1 MNVLLSRQS
10 CCFFPSQRRRGLQ
23 RVTLSSPT
31 SSPDFQTLG
40 RCSSI
45 RLTFLDT
52 RQIRKKKKN
61 AKECLHQQAARR
73 HRFPRA
79 VICGSRCL
87 IVVTGSFLISSVS
100 SVMSPSHFISSERPS
115 PCSLSTAGVLYAS
128 GQSGGED
135 RLLKEE
141 TAAGSHYQHFF
152 TPGGLKTEGWRSTSR
167 ADDNITPK
175 RSSLARNDR
184 RKDTR
189 VERLRN
195 QQRVAV
201 IALNTTRLQGCAG

>member
-1 MNVLLSRQS
+1 M
-10 CCFFPSQRRRGLQ
+10 CCCHNRAAVFFPSQRRRGLQ

-40 RCSSI
+40 RCSPI
-45 RLTFLDT
+45 TFTFLDT
-52 RQIRKKKKN
+52 RQIN
-61 AKECLHQQAARR
+61 PGAKECLHQQAARR
-73 HRFPRA
+73 HRFPCA

-128 GQSGGED
+128 GRSGGED

-141 TAAGSHYQHFF
+141 PAAGSHYQHFF
-152 TPGGLKTEGWRSTSR
+152 TPGGLKTEGWRLTS
-167 ADDNITPK
+167 P
-175 RSSLARNDR
+175 ARR
-184 RKDTR
+184 
-189 VERLRN
+189 
-195 QQRVAV
+195 
-201 IALNTTRLQGCAG
+201 

>member
-10 CCFFPSQRRRGLQ
+10 CCCFPAQRRRGLQ

-45 RLTFLDT
+45 TLTFSDA
-52 RQIRKKKKN
+52 RQMRKRKKKKKTQ
-61 AKECLHQQAARR
+61 APKCLHQQVARR
-73 HRFPRA
+73 HRFPCA

-87 IVVTGSFLISSVS
+87 IVVTGSFLISS
-100 SVMSPSHFISSERPS
+100 
-115 PCSLSTAGVLYAS
+115 
-128 GQSGGED
+128 
-135 RLLKEE
+135 
-141 TAAGSHYQHFF
+141 
-152 TPGGLKTEGWRSTSR
+152 
-167 ADDNITPK
+167 DDNITPK

-184 RKDTR
+184 REDAR

-195 QQRVAV
+195 QQRVAA
-201 IALNTTRLQGCAG
+201 IAPNTTRLQGCAGCKRS